1 MGLPACQRK
10 RHGFHPW
17 VKRDQP
23 RGGHGNPLQCSCLGN
38 PMDRGA
44 CQATVHGVRKSQAWL
59 SDYTTTTK
67 NMSLSKKNA
76 VAEKAMLLYKF
87 LINFISFIIEVVH

>member
-1 MGLPACQRK
+1 MG
-10 RHGFHPW
+10 
-17 VKRDQP
+17 
-23 RGGHGNPLQCSCLGN
+23 GGTWW
-38 PMDRGA
+38 
-44 CQATVHGVRKSQAWL
+44 ATVHGVRKSQAWL